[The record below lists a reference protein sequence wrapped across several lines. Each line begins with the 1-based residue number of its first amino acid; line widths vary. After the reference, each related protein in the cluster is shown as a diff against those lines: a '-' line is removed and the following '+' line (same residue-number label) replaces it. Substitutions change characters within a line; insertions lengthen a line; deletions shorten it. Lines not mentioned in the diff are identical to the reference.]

1 MFCFWEKVSFL
12 KNQKTLLNTLS
23 LNKFNKNVLLPLSNL
38 KFLLKKKSLT
48 NIAMLNKV
56 IKILLRNEVSKKNI
70 NKST

>member
-12 KNQKTLLNTLS
+12 KKQKTLLNTLS
-23 LNKFNKNVLLPLSNL
+23 LNKFNKNILLPLSNL

-48 NIAMLNKV
+48 NLAMLNKV